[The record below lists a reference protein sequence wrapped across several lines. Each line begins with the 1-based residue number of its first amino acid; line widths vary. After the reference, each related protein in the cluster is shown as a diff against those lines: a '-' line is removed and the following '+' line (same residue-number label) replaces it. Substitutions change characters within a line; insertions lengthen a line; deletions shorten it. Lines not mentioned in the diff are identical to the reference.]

1 MKKGNFKKKTKI
13 FVGYGK
19 GRAIAEALNC
29 SEVYVSMVFNGK
41 APDTSL
47 ARKIR
52 HVALKEYNGV
62 EIKI

>member
-1 MKKGNFKKKTKI
+1 MHKKKKTKI

-41 APDTSL
+41 APRYSSL

-52 HVALKEYNGV
+52 HVALNEYNGV
-62 EIKI
+62 EIAL